1 MELEILLTALIPIL
15 AVAVI
20 IILSMRIASRSF
32 KCKKCDN
39 EFHIKW
45 TQVLV
50 TEHSDDEYMLVC
62 PHCKNK
68 GWCKM
73 EMKK

>member
-1 MELEILLTALIPIL
+1 MEIFF
-15 AVAVI
+15 AVFVPFAAAIVI
-20 IILSMRIASRSF
+20 VALSMRIASHSF
-32 KCKKCDN
+32 KCKNCTS

-45 TQVLV
+45 PRVII

-62 PHCKNK
+62 PHCKTK